1 MQGEGCSPSAFP
13 VWLCTPNAHTWAAA
27 PIPPAAVPSAV
38 LGTELWGSRTAPRM
52 LSPTAL
58 ALLLKDVVSSSA
70 GSTGSSHPH
79 IAYHCGA
86 RAKLRHE
93 HHQPQAYRVS
103 LHLIKEDESSSDG
116 LYFVVV
122 ESEARFYLNYS
133 FPFLFKI
140 HLPGSN
146 NNWLQR
152 ASSAPLLC
160 VLPFLLLQDSRHSSC
175 SFHPSEHSA
184 GSVDVLTTAPPQF
197 CRTELPFFLPLLSL
211 TCVS

>member
-122 ESEARFYLNYS
+122 ESEARSYLNYS
-133 FPFLFKI
+133 FL
-140 HLPGSN
+140 
-146 NNWLQR
+146 
-152 ASSAPLLC
+152 SSSKYICP
-160 VLPFLLLQDSRHSSC
+160 
-175 SFHPSEHSA
+175 
-184 GSVDVLTTAPPQF
+184 VLTIIGCREPRVHLFCVFFPFCYCKTADTARAPS
-197 CRTELPFFLPLLSL
+197 TLLSTVQAVWMSSPQPHL
-211 TCVS
+211 SSVGQNCLFSCPYYP